1 MVPEN
6 TKINIINNIKTSM
19 EMENQNLSANDISLL
34 NDFADNKISMED
46 AMQSIKQFYKKFSK
60 NVNNF
65 IYHFSFYIERILL
78 CTNLKIPFIAIKA
91 LMC

>member
-34 NDFADNKISMED
+34 NDFADNKISC
-46 AMQSIKQFYKKFSK
+46 
-60 NVNNF
+60 
-65 IYHFSFYIERILL
+65 LL
-78 CTNLKIPFIAIKA
+78 YTSPSPRDLG
-91 LMC
+91 

>member
-34 NDFADNKISMED
+34 NDFADNKIFNGRCN
-46 AMQSIKQFYKKFSK
+46 AIYKT
-60 NVNNF
+60 
-65 IYHFSFYIERILL
+65 IL
-78 CTNLKIPFIAIKA
+78 
-91 LMC
+91 

>member
-1 MVPEN
+1 MV
-6 TKINIINNIKTSM
+6 
-19 EMENQNLSANDISLL
+19 
-34 NDFADNKISMED
+34 
-46 AMQSIKQFYKKFSK
+46 Y
-60 NVNNF
+60 NF